1 MQPLVPLVLPSLYPP
16 SNDFLYL
23 FYPFL
28 TVLNAPSKTM
38 LQKRDVDTSLMQ
50 HAGIELGSHR
60 YDATTQIQC
69 GTLLFLSSKGSRQ
82 DTSLCLYAISINGNK
97 VVAWAFSY

>member
-16 SNDFLYL
+16 SNDCLYL

-50 HAGIELGSHR
+50 HAGIELGPHR
-60 YDATTQIQC
+60 YDKPLRYATLTCRIVH
-69 GTLLFLSSKGSRQ
+69 TLR
-82 DTSLCLYAISINGNK
+82 
-97 VVAWAFSY
+97 